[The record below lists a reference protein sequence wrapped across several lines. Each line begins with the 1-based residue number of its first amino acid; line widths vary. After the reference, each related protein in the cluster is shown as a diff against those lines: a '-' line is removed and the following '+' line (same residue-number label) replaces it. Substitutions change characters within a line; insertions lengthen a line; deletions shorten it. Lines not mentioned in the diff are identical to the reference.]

1 MDTNIRQITDLRA
14 FRGTPRA
21 GAPEDVG
28 AGHRHVARIVEAAT
42 ANAAG
47 LSFESPI
54 RCRRRPKRVPC
65 TGHIIV
71 RRQDLPPEIQWACGE
86 CGDTGLVHNWRGTP
100 WDFAAHGD
108 HAAQLAVYVR
118 PADYKVLELFGPLD
132 IASRALVLGARRV
145 SQLVVIEGTPERL
158 EWLSAALE
166 ALIPRARSA
175 DRDALLRIGESLA
188 LRLGRYRDRGL

>member
-1 MDTNIRQITDLRA
+1 MEQNIRQITDLRA
-14 FRGTPRA
+14 YRGTPRERA
-21 GAPEDVG
+21 ERDVG
-28 AGHRHVARIVEAAT
+28 AGQRHVARIVEAAT

-71 RRQDLPPEIQWACGE
+71 RRQDLPSEIQWACGE

-100 WDFAAHGD
+100 WDVAGHD
-108 HAAQLAVYVR
+108 HRATQLAVYLR
-118 PADYKVLELFGPLD
+118 PADYKVIELYGGLD
-132 IASRALVLGARRV
+132 ASSRALVLGARRV

-158 EWLSAALE
+158 EWLCAAIDLMQ
-166 ALIPRARSA
+166 PRARPA
-175 DRDALLRIGESLA
+175 DRDALERIRESLA
-188 LRLGRYRDRGL
+188 LRLGRYHDRGL